1 MRIHSRRGGVLLDA
15 VIAMGM
21 ILLMAYALDRL
32 GISFADILQGAAHFF
47 GS

>member
-1 MRIHSRRGGVLLDA
+1 MRIQSRRGGVLLDA

-32 GISFADILQGAAHFF
+32 GISFAEILQGAAHFF

>member
-15 VIAMGM
+15 VIAMGL
-21 ILLMAYALDRL
+21 ILFMAYALDRI
-32 GISFADILQGAAHFF
+32 GISFAEILQGAAHFF